1 MGSATFA
8 LPSLNRLFEQGY
20 DLTGVIT
27 QPDKPSGRGQA
38 LQAPPVKKR
47 AFELHLPTY
56 QPASLKTAETQA
68 LIQALAP
75 DIMVVVAY
83 GKILPPW
90 LLELPRY
97 GCINLHGSILPKYR
111 GAAPVH
117 WAIAN
122 GERTTGVCTMLL
134 DEGLDTGPVY
144 LCRETDIGS
153 DESAVQLYD
162 RLAEGGAD
170 VLVETVTGVLN
181 DTLKP
186 RPQDESQATFA
197 PILKKEHGFID
208 WNMPA
213 VEIHNRVRAFNPWP
227 ATVAKFRGVICKI
240 LKTTAGAVR
249 EAQAGERAAV
259 IDDRPQSDR
268 PQSGAHRAP
277 LQAPLQPG
285 AIVASKHSLAVVCGD
300 GAMLEVLLI
309 QPENR
314 KAVSGIDFANGA
326 RIQSGEKFQ
335 SLMDN

>member
-20 DLTGVIT
+20 GLTGVIT
-27 QPDKPSGRGQA
+27 QPDKPSGRGRA

-56 QPASLKTAETQA
+56 QPASLKTGETRA
-68 LIQALAP
+68 LIQALEP
-75 DIMVVVAY
+75 DMVVVVAY

-122 GERTTGVCTMLL
+122 GEQTTGVCTMLL
-134 DEGLDTGPVY
+134 DEGLDTGPTY
-144 LCRETDIGS
+144 LCRETHIGP
-153 DESAVQLYD
+153 DESAAELYD
-162 RLAEGGAD
+162 RLAELGAD
-170 VLVETVTGVLN
+170 VLIETVNGVLKG
-181 DTLKP
+181 TLEPK
-186 RPQDESQATFA
+186 PQDGSQATFA

-213 VEIHNRVRAFNPWP
+213 IEIHDRVRAFNPWP
-227 ATVAKFRGVICKI
+227 GTVARFRGMTCKI
-240 LKTTAGAVR
+240 LRTSLVNSPPHAVGAGSLLV
-249 EAQAGERAAV
+249 
-259 IDDRPQSDR
+259 
-268 PQSGAHRAP
+268 SG
-277 LQAPLQPG
+277 
-285 AIVASKHSLAVVCGD
+285 HSLAVVCGD
-300 GAMLEVLLI
+300 SAMLVVLLI

-314 KAVSGIDFANGA
+314 KAVSGTDFANGA
-326 RIQSGEKFQ
+326 RIQPGEKFE

>member
-20 DLTGVIT
+20 GLTGVIT
-27 QPDKPSGRGQA
+27 QPDKPSGRGRA

-56 QPASLKTAETQA
+56 QPASLKTGETRA
-68 LIQALAP
+68 LIQALEP
-75 DIMVVVAY
+75 DMVVVVAY

-122 GERTTGVCTMLL
+122 GEQTTGVCTMLL
-134 DEGLDTGPVY
+134 DEGLDTGPTY
-144 LCRETDIGS
+144 LCRETHIGP
-153 DESAVQLYD
+153 DESAAELYD
-162 RLAEGGAD
+162 RLAELGAD
-170 VLVETVTGVLN
+170 VLIETVNGVLKG
-181 DTLKP
+181 TLEPK
-186 RPQDESQATFA
+186 PQDGSQATFA

-213 VEIHNRVRAFNPWP
+213 IEIHDRVRAFNPWP
-227 ATVAKFRGVICKI
+227 GTVARFRGMTCKI
-240 LKTTAGAVR
+240 LRTSLVNSPPHAVGAGSLLV
-249 EAQAGERAAV
+249 
-259 IDDRPQSDR
+259 
-268 PQSGAHRAP
+268 SG
-277 LQAPLQPG
+277 
-285 AIVASKHSLAVVCGD
+285 HSLAVVCGD
-300 GAMLEVLLI
+300 SAMLVVLLI

-314 KAVSGIDFANGA
+314 KAVSGADFANGA
-326 RIQSGEKFQ
+326 RIQPGEKFE